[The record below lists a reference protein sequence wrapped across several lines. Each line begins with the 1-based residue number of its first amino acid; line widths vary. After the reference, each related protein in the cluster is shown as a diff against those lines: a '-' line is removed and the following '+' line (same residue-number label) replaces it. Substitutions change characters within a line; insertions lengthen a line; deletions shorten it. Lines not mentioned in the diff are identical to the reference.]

1 MTMGSNEIVLPPRDS
16 DDWSLK
22 QLEGI
27 IIATKTSAMLSTIA
41 SLVVIY
47 LIVRPIQNRDANKT
61 YLRIIFLLSL
71 HDVLSSFAVFMS
83 TWAAPRD
90 NLHASQMPGCFG
102 NWTTCEIQ
110 GFFISYGYS
119 SCMIYNSLLS
129 LYFLLFIKHGW
140 KEEKFDN
147 MKWPVLCFSFL
158 LPFSFSLC
166 MVVTKSINPG
176 LFFCFLQSYPIN
188 CEVGDEYTCIRGEN
202 SILIQMVYVGG
213 FVLLSSA
220 VIIVSNLKL
229 YFFVKKIERRSRRW
243 SASSI
248 NKKQSKHSNVVFRK
262 ATWYV
267 FAFGFIWWPTI
278 VSFRFFILRP
288 FHHANVYYLDEFG
301 SKQINWI
308 HKLLFRSN

>member
-1 MTMGSNEIVLPPRDS
+1 MTMESNEIVLPPRDS

-147 MKWPVLCFSFL
+147 MKC
-158 LPFSFSLC
+158 
-166 MVVTKSINPG
+166 
-176 LFFCFLQSYPIN
+176 
-188 CEVGDEYTCIRGEN
+188 
-202 SILIQMVYVGG
+202 
-213 FVLLSSA
+213 LSC
-220 VIIVSNLKL
+220 VS
-229 YFFVKKIERRSRRW
+229 
-243 SASSI
+243 
-248 NKKQSKHSNVVFRK
+248 
-262 ATWYV
+262 
-267 FAFGFIWWPTI
+267 
-278 VSFRFFILRP
+278 RFFYRFLFHFAWSLR
-288 FHHANVYYLDEFG
+288 NQSTLDCSFVFY
-301 SKQINWI
+301 KAIP
-308 HKLLFRSN
+308 